1 MWLGRC
7 WVCHVGDT
15 ATNMTLALWMWNNTW
30 QAELL
35 ISNHLL
41 SWYASESVVQLF
53 CTTLS
58 LHFGSSPR
66 QMLSI
71 GEKSLLPLMHS
82 SKNCPTESDSR
93 FLRLFLNLR
102 AVGAHFKQF
111 LLNTRLQFVQSVAVV
126 HLFFLADLFSVTWA
140 HFGDMSYVKGW
151 AAADVISNHPVS
163 NRAKRM
169 MFLLGSCYCL
179 IINVL
184 NIKH

>member
-41 SWYASESVVQLF
+41 SWYAPHNC
-53 CTTLS
+53 CTTVFVQ
-58 LHFGSSPR
+58 HY

-82 SKNCPTESDSR
+82 SKNCPTESDSA
-93 FLRLFLNLR
+93 FCVFFSICALLD
-102 AVGAHFKQF
+102 HIFKQF
-111 LLNTRLQFVQSVAVV
+111 LLNKRLQFVRSMAGV

-169 MFLLGSCYCL
+169 KFLLGSHYCL

-184 NIKH
+184 NIKQ

>member
-41 SWYASESVVQLF
+41 SWYASDSVVQLF
-53 CTTLS
+53 LYNTVFILW
-58 LHFGSSPR
+58 SSPR

-82 SKNCPTESDSR
+82 SKNSPTESDSAFCAFFQSAR
-93 FLRLFLNLR
+93 CWTTF
-102 AVGAHFKQF
+102 FKQF
-111 LLNTRLQFVQSVAVV
+111 LLNTRLQFVRSMAGV

-169 MFLLGSCYCL
+169 MFLLGSHYCL
-179 IINVL
+179 II
-184 NIKH
+184 K

>member
-41 SWYASESVVQLF
+41 SWYASDSVVQLF
-53 CTTLS
+53 LYNTVFTLWVITTSNAIDWRKITAASDAFVQELS
-58 LHFGSSPR
+58 
-66 QMLSI
+66 
-71 GEKSLLPLMHS
+71 
-82 SKNCPTESDSR
+82 NWVR
-93 FLRLFLNLR
+93 FCILRLFLNLR
-102 AVGAHFKQF
+102 AVGPHFKQF
-111 LLNTRLQFVQSVAVV
+111 LLNTRLQFVRSVAAV

-163 NRAKRM
+163 NRAKRR
-169 MFLLGSCYCL
+169 MFLL
-179 IINVL
+179 
-184 NIKH
+184 

>member
-41 SWYASESVVQLF
+41 SWYASDSVVQLF
-53 CTTLS
+53 LYNTVFILW
-58 LHFGSSPR
+58 SSPR

-82 SKNCPTESDSR
+82 SKNSPTESDSAFCAFFQSAR
-93 FLRLFLNLR
+93 CWSTFQTIPPQHTSTICPKHGSGAPFLPRGSLFR
-102 AVGAHFKQF
+102 DVSTFRGH
-111 LLNTRLQFVQSVAVV
+111 VV
-126 HLFFLADLFSVTWA
+126 RQGMGGCWCDIKS
-140 HFGDMSYVKGW
+140 
-151 AAADVISNHPVS
+151 
-163 NRAKRM
+163 
-169 MFLLGSCYCL
+169 SCF
-179 IINVL
+179 
-184 NIKH
+184 